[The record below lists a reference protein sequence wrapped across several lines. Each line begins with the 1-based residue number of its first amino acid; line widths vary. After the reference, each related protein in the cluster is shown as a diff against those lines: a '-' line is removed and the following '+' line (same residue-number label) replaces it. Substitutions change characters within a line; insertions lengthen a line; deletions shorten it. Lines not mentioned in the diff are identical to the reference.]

1 MDWDGYIFT
10 CLEAS
15 YVLDVS
21 LFSDVFAEVPNGPGL
36 LHRQGA
42 ADHRTDV
49 CEGPGG
55 GNSGKRSRDPLSNT
69 LFVLSCTVL

>member
-1 MDWDGYIFT
+1 MSWI
-10 CLEAS
+10 
-15 YVLDVS
+15 VQ
-21 LFSDVFAEVPNGPGL
+21 LFSQSLLFAEVPNGPGL

-55 GNSGKRSRDPLSNT
+55 GDRGKKSQHAAP
-69 LFVLSCTVL
+69 LFVFSCAVLWGENIDYSG